1 MISQLDN
8 DSPHDVALTRK
19 ANELATAAN
28 YGLSIIEV
36 PVTAD
41 ASGANAKTFTV
52 PFDCKIIKAIAIC
65 KAANTAG
72 TLQVRRST
80 TVISA
85 AITCAVNDTIAESA
99 TLVAAELTLSTAKTY
114 NVLAGGTDA
123 TATRGVIQLLVARV

>member
-52 PFDCKIIKAIAIC
+52 PFNCKIVKALTIC

-72 TLQVRRST
+72 TLQVRRAT
-80 TVISA
+80 T
-85 AITCAVNDTIAESA
+85 AITAAVVCAVNDTIAESA
-99 TLVAAELTLSTAKTY
+99 TLVAAELTLAVGTTY

-123 TATRGVIQLLVARV
+123 TATRGVVQLLVART